1 VGAAVVNC
9 LACVGGAVVA
19 AVVRTT
25 TQTQKNYILMNV
37 FYVDGLPS

>member
-1 VGAAVVNC
+1 MVNL

-25 TQTQKNYILMNV
+25 TNTKKSHFDHNFFV
-37 FYVDGLPS
+37 VVGLHG